1 MGVLDWFKS
10 KVNIIARHKSDW
22 REYGGYNA
30 VFTPFGQNMW
40 QSQAVR
46 ACIRPLAMHT
56 SKANAKCNKNPELE
70 RLLNLQPNVFMSGA
84 DMLQKVRT
92 MLELKNTA
100 FIYINRDDKGKVT
113 SFYPV
118 PYFSFTALE
127 YRNDLF
133 VQFDFK
139 NGKESIVLPWR
150 DLIAL
155 RKDYNESDI
164 AGDSNKPIFSSLEL
178 LNTTDQGAANAI
190 KATAN
195 LRGIL
200 KNTKG
205 MLDEEDLAMQKDKF
219 VKEYLNLN
227 NEGGIASL
235 DSTQEFT
242 PIKMEPTITSWETRK
257 EYREDIQ
264 RYFGVS
270 NAIITGDYTE
280 TQMEAFYESCIEP
293 FLVALSL
300 EMTRKVF
307 TEREIGFGN
316 EIVYESNRIQ
326 YASTTTKLSMV
337 ALVDR
342 GMMTPN
348 EYRALFNMAP
358 FEGGNEFVMR
368 LDTAKTGDKTEGEE
382 NGS

>member
-1 MGVLDWFKS
+1 MSFFDLFRSKKSIIRRSGDWK
-10 KVNIIARHKSDW
+10 
-22 REYGGYNA
+22 EYGGYNA
-30 VFTPFGQNMW
+30 VFTPFNGNMW

-46 ACIRPLAMHT
+46 SCIRPLAMHT
-56 SKANAKCNKNPELE
+56 SKANAKCVKNPELE
-70 RLLNLQPNVFMSGA
+70 RLLNLNPNKFMSGA
-84 DMLQKVRT
+84 DMLQKFRN

-100 FIYINRDDKGKVT
+100 FIFINRDDKGKVT
-113 SFYPV
+113 EFYPV

-127 YRNDLF
+127 YRGNLF
-133 VQFDFK
+133 IQFEFS
-139 NGKESIVLPWR
+139 NGKEPIVLPWD
-150 DLIAL
+150 DLICM
-155 RKDYNESDI
+155 RKDYNQSDI
-164 AGDSNKPIFSSLEL
+164 AGDSNKPIYGSLEL

-205 MLDEEDLAMQKDKF
+205 MLDDEDLAKQKNKF
-219 VKEYLNLN
+219 VKEYLSLS

-242 PIKMEPTITSWETRK
+242 PIKMEPTISSWETRK

-270 NAIITGDYTE
+270 NAIITGDYNE
-280 TQMEAFYESCIEP
+280 TQMEAFYESSIEP

-326 YASTTTKLSMV
+326 YASTSTKLAMV

-348 EYRALFNMAP
+348 EYRGLFNMAP

-368 LDTAKTGDKTEGEE
+368 LDTAKTGDKTEGEA